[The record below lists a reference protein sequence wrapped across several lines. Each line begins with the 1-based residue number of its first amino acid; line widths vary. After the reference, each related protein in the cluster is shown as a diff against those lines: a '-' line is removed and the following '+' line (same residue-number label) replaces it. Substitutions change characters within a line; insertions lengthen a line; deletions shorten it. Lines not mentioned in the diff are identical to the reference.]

1 MITVFTQFIRYTPCT
16 ERPEPKRLRKIFGL
30 YANLRPAIIF
40 PSLTGASS
48 LKEEVISGGFNVY
61 PVDIESVLLQHPG
74 VKECAVVG
82 VSSRL
87 WGETPVAYVVLRT
100 DAPPIDAEA
109 LKAWTN
115 AQVGKIQRL
124 ANVVVVES
132 MPRSEIGKIL
142 KRELRDRHPALP

>member
-1 MITVFTQFIRYTPCT
+1 MFWATTTFKV
-16 ERPEPKRLRKIFGL
+16 
-30 YANLRPAIIF
+30 
-40 PSLTGASS
+40 TGWSAE
-48 LKEEVISGGFNVY
+48 L
-61 PVDIESVLLQHPG
+61 
-74 VKECAVVG
+74 
-82 VSSRL
+82 
-87 WGETPVAYVVLRT
+87 
-100 DAPPIDAEA
+100 AEA